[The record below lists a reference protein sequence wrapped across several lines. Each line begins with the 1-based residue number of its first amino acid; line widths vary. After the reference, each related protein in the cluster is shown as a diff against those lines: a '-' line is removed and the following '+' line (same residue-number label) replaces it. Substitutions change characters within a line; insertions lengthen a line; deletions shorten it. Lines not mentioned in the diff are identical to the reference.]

1 MTNESRAAYDRIQQQ
16 VARGW
21 NTWDTRSVLTQV
33 LLPEALGLSFGL
45 KEYYRGTSLRTAQ
58 IGRRIEGAETVTLG
72 RHAYDG
78 SYTETAVSWA
88 GITIR
93 VQTAHAGD
101 DLVALVTPTAN
112 QQKSGLLT
120 IAVNYLWNRPGTV
133 TRGANHLRAT
143 AGAPLAPVGDT
154 LPTGQQGD
162 GDARPGGV
170 VDGRIVDI
178 FTTAPPVDDPYVD
191 IDGPYLALELTGAV
205 GVSTGQARSLAEIAE
220 LVSAASAA
228 IGAAGS
234 DPIAQHHEIVRDAIS
249 WNTIYE
255 PSKSR
260 VITGV
265 SRLWNVG
272 KRGGYALFCWD
283 AFFNALLAAPKSR
296 EVAYLNAVEMLRA
309 LTPEGFVPNV
319 EQGTGRKTDDGSQPP
334 IGSLTILELYRRF
347 DEQWFLE
354 ETFDA
359 LVSWNRWWWRVR
371 RDGELLC
378 TGSTYFD
385 PEFPSPQ
392 DIPRIHQH
400 FGATCESGWDG
411 HPVFD
416 DVPFDKTT
424 SLLAAHDV
432 GINSLYAADCEALAE
447 IAEILGHADVVTE
460 LLERHETV
468 VRAMETLWDEP
479 GGIYRSRRTDTGLPT
494 ERLSTMSFYPLLAG
508 IGAGERAGRMVA
520 EHLMTDDGFGGEWIL
535 PTSPRHE
542 HIEYKATSYWEGR
555 AWPPVNFLVYLGL
568 LRAGEKEAA
577 AWLAEGSSRLVLKEW
592 NQHRHVHENYS
603 SVHGGAC
610 DKPNSEP
617 FQTWG
622 ALLSLI
628 ALMERGEITLFE
640 DKRWRP

>member
-1 MTNESRAAYDRIQQQ
+1 MTDYAAVQTSL
-16 VARGW
+16 ARGW

-33 LLPEALGLSFGL
+33 RLPDALGLSLGL

-58 IGRRIEGAETVTLG
+58 IGRRVEGAETVILG

-78 SYTETAVSWA
+78 RYTETTVTWA

-101 DLVALVTPTAN
+101 DLVVLVTPTAN
-112 QQKSGLLT
+112 QPRSALLT
-120 IAVNYLWNRPGTV
+120 VGVGYLWNRPGTV
-133 TRGANHLRAT
+133 SREGDRIT
-143 AGAPLAPVGDT
+143 AAGPGGTIEVFSTAPV
-154 LPTGQQGD
+154 
-162 GDARPGGV
+162 
-170 VDGRIVDI
+170 
-178 FTTAPPVDDPYVD
+178 VDDPYTD
-191 IDGPYLALELTGAV
+191 IDGPYLAMELTGAV
-205 GVSTGQARSLAEIAE
+205 GISTGRARDLPEIARIVARASAEI
-220 LVSAASAA
+220 
-228 IGAAGS
+228 GDAGT
-234 DPIAQHHEIVRDAIS
+234 DPLAQHREIVRDAIS

-255 PSKSR
+255 PVKSR
-260 VITGV
+260 VITTV

-283 AFFNALLAAPKSR
+283 AFFNALLAAVSSR
-296 EVAYLNAVEMLRA
+296 ELAYVNTIEMLRA

-319 EQGTGRKTDDGSQPP
+319 EQGTGRKTYDGSQPP
-334 IGSLTILELYRRF
+334 VGSMVTLELHRRF
-347 DEQWFLE
+347 GDRWFLE
-354 ETFDA
+354 ETFGP
-359 LVSWNRWWWRVR
+359 LLSWNRWWWRAR
-371 RDGELLC
+371 RDGDLLC
-378 TGSTYFD
+378 AGSTHFD

-416 DVPFDKTT
+416 DVPFDTAK

-432 GINSLYAADCEALAE
+432 GLNSLYAADCEALAH
-447 IAEILGHADVVTE
+447 IADILGERKAAAE
-460 LLERHETV
+460 LRERHATV
-468 VRAMETLWDEP
+468 IAAMESLWDEP
-479 GGIYRSRRTDTGLPT
+479 SGVYRSRRTDTGLPT

-508 IGAGERAGRMVA
+508 VGVGERASQMVSG
-520 EHLMTDDGFGGEWIL
+520 HLLADDGFGGEWIL
-535 PTSPRHE
+535 PSSPRSE
-542 HIEYKATSYWEGR
+542 PVDLNDGSYWSGR

-568 LRAGEKEAA
+568 LRAGEQAA
-577 AWLAEGSSRLVLKEW
+577 AEWLAEGSSRLVLKEW

-603 SVHGGAC
+603 SIHGGAC

-628 ALMERGEITLFE
+628 VLMERGEVGFFTE
-640 DKRWRP
+640 GGAA

>member
-1 MTNESRAAYDRIQQQ
+1 MTDYANIQASL
-16 VARGW
+16 ARGW

-33 LLPEALGLSFGL
+33 LLPDALGLSLGL

-58 IGRRIEGAETVTLG
+58 IGRRTEGAETVTLG

-78 SYTETAVSWA
+78 GYTEASVTWA

-101 DLVALVTPTAN
+101 DLVVLVTPTAN
-112 QQKSGLLT
+112 QQKSALLT
-120 IAVNYLWNRPGTV
+120 VGVGYLWNRPGSV
-133 TRGANHLRAT
+133 SR
-143 AGAPLAPVGDT
+143 
-154 LPTGQQGD
+154 D
-162 GDARPGGV
+162 GDRIIATGPGGSIDV
-170 VDGRIVDI
+170 HG
-178 FTTAPPVDDPYVD
+178 TAAHVDDPYTD
-191 IDGPYLALELTGAV
+191 IDGPYLAMELTGAV
-205 GVSTGQARSLAEIAE
+205 GISTGRARDLREIA
-220 LVSAASAA
+220 A
-228 IGAAGS
+228 IVARAAAGIGEAGT
-234 DPIAQHHEIVRDAIS
+234 DPLAQHREIVRDAIS

-255 PSKSR
+255 PAGSR
-260 VITGV
+260 VITTV

-283 AFFNALLAAPKSR
+283 AFFNALLAAVSSK
-296 EVAYLNAVEMLRA
+296 ELAYVNTVEMLRA

-319 EQGTGRKTDDGSQPP
+319 EQGTGRKTYDGSQPP
-334 IGSLTILELYRRF
+334 VGSLVARELYRRYA
-347 DEQWFLE
+347 DRWFLE
-354 ETFDA
+354 EAFGP
-359 LVSWNRWWWRVR
+359 LLSWNRWWWRVR
-371 RDGELLC
+371 RDGDLLC
-378 TGSTYFD
+378 AGSTYFD

-400 FGATCESGWDG
+400 FGATCETGWDG

-416 DVPFDKTT
+416 DVPFDQSK

-432 GINSLYAADCEALAE
+432 GLNSLYAADCEALAD
-447 IAEILGHADVVTE
+447 IADILGDRAAATE
-460 LLERHETV
+460 LRARHAAV
-468 VRAMETLWDEP
+468 VAAMESLWDEP
-479 GGIYRSRRTDTGLPT
+479 SGIYRSRRTDIGLPT

-508 IGAGERAGRMVA
+508 VGLGERAARMVSG
-520 EHLMTDDGFGGEWIL
+520 HLTTGDGFGGEWIL
-535 PTSPRHE
+535 PSSPRSE
-542 HIEYKATSYWEGR
+542 PVDLSEGSYWSGR

-568 LRAGEKEAA
+568 LRAGERDAA

-603 SVHGGAC
+603 SIHGGAC

-628 ALMERGEITLFE
+628 VLMERGEVDFFMKDGLA
-640 DKRWRP
+640 